1 MHILFVE
8 KHYPL
13 LDGSHGGG
21 AGTYVRI
28 VAQELT
34 KQGHKVSVITGFET
48 YSEDGFFKDQNIDVY
63 IQNINSKVLWY
74 ISKIP
79 LINSFIFRSAE
90 YLIKGYKKFR
100 LIRRI
105 DKTFKIDIIEY
116 SSNGDFWQSIFKSIP
131 YVVHFHGSK
140 YTIDRFLKREITF
153 GDRLM
158 NYFSGYFYK
167 NASFIISPSQWMLT
181 EVEKENNFQYENKLV
196 IKYPTSYFN
205 SEILKN
211 KINKKVRFFMA
222 ARDDAAK
229 GWNQII
235 ASINNLSE
243 YHLKKSEFIFF
254 GLNKITELTKKTNI
268 KIHKFSKRSVVIEEL
283 KKSNVALVPSWV
295 DNSPNTVYEAMAFS
309 KAVIASNRSGIPE
322 LVMNNKTGILVD
334 PMNVAELTK
343 AIEFMIDNPTK
354 VIEFGKE
361 GYSFIRKKSEIKENV
376 QKRLRIWEDNMSF
389 SNQV

>member
-48 YSEDGFFKDQNIDVY
+48 YSEDGFFKDRDTDVY
-63 IQNINSKVLWY
+63 TQNINSKVLWY

-79 LINSFIFRSAE
+79 LINSLIFRSAE
-90 YLIKGYKKFR
+90 YLIKGYKKFC
-100 LIRRI
+100 LINRI
-105 DKTFKIDIIEY
+105 NKKCKINVIEY

-140 YTIDRFLKREITF
+140 YTIDRFLKRKITF

-181 EVEKENNFQYENKLV
+181 EVEKENNFQYQNKLV
-196 IKYPTSYFN
+196 IKYPTSYFD

-235 ASINNLSE
+235 ASVNNLSE
-243 YHLKKSEFIFF
+243 YYLNKSEFIFF
-254 GLNKITELTKKTNI
+254 GLNKISKANKKNNMT
-268 KIHKFSKRSVVIEEL
+268 IHKFSKRSVVIEEL

-295 DNSPNTVYEAMAFS
+295 DNSPNTVYEAMAFG

-322 LVMNNKTGILVD
+322 LVEHHKTGILVD
-334 PMNVAELTK
+334 PMNVEELTR
-343 AIEFMIDNPTK
+343 AIEFMIDNPMK
-354 VIEFGKE
+354 IIEYGNR
-361 GYSFIRKKSEIKENV
+361 GYISIKKTSEI
-376 QKRLRIWEDNMSF
+376 QKNIQIRLNIWE
-389 SNQV
+389 V

>member
-13 LDGSHGGG
+13 FDGSHGGG
-21 AGTYVRI
+21 AGTYVKI

-34 KQGHKVSVITGFET
+34 KQGHKVSVITGFEND
-48 YSEDGFFKDQNIDVY
+48 SEDGFFKDQDIDVY
-63 IQNINSKVLWY
+63 TQNINSKVLWY
-74 ISKIP
+74 LSKIP
-79 LINSFIFRSAE
+79 LFNSFIFRSVE

-100 LIRRI
+100 LIERI
-105 DKTFKIDIIEY
+105 NKKCKINVIEY
-116 SSNGDFWQSIFKSIP
+116 SSNGDFWQSIFKSTP

-140 YTIDRFLKREITF
+140 YTIDRYLKREITF
-153 GDRLM
+153 GDRIM

-167 NASFIISPSQWMLT
+167 NASFIVSPSKWMLS
-181 EVEKENNFQYENKLV
+181 EVEKENNFQYQKKLV
-196 IKYPTSYFN
+196 IKYPTSYFD
-205 SEILKN
+205 SELSNN

-243 YHLKKSEFIFF
+243 YYLNKSEFIFF
-254 GLNKITELTKKTNI
+254 GLDKISKVNKKNNIT
-268 KIHKFSKRSVVIEEL
+268 IHKFSKRSIVIDHL

-295 DNSPNTVYEAMAFS
+295 DNSPNTVYEAMAFG

-322 LVMNNKTGILVD
+322 LVKNNKTGILVD
-334 PMNVAELTK
+334 PMNVAELTR
-343 AIEFMIDNPTK
+343 AIEFMIDNPIK

-361 GYSFIRKKSEIKENV
+361 GYSFIRKESEIKKNV
-376 QKRLRIWEDNMSF
+376 QKRLGIWKDSISF
-389 SNQV
+389 SN